1 MEHLR
6 SKEKEPRPHPI
17 GNFLRRQ
24 KTTEKEEVKTM
35 NILEKLSEYSLIACI
50 NMPVDTEEAR
60 PLAEALRRGG
70 ICAAEVSLAID
81 NAAEIIE
88 TLHSCGLFTGANIH
102 EVGQIEKIIP
112 EHVAWLS
119 LGERLPRPDA
129 EIPCIMRGS
138 AGNPLCIEVTK
149 ENMQG
154 VFAANEKEYQSI
166 FFLDLFF
173 EAISRRD
180 WSAVTGICKR
190 AAKTMLGTYLH
201 HIGINSSDFASCNK
215 TVEALSVQLGL
226 SQSKETPTAIFVDDF
241 FEIMKFPGPGE
252 NGHICVRV
260 ACIHRAINYL
270 KRIGVKFDENSRQYN
285 AAGDLF
291 VIYFEEPIAGFAFH
305 LIEA

>member
-35 NILEKLSEYSLIACI
+35 NILEKLSEYSLVACVNTPI
-50 NMPVDTEEAR
+50 DTEEVR
-60 PLAEALRRGG
+60 PLAEAMRRGG
-70 ICAAEVSLAID
+70 VCAVEVSLALE

-88 TLHSCGLFTGANIH
+88 TLHSGGFFTGAYIH

-119 LGERLPRPDA
+119 LGERLPRPDLD
-129 EIPCIMRGS
+129 IPGIVRGG
-138 AGNPLCIEVTK
+138 ADAHLCIDVTE
-149 ENMQG
+149 ENIQD
-154 VFAANEKEYQSI
+154 VFSEKEKEYQSA
-166 FFLDLFF
+166 FFLDLFS
-173 EAISRRD
+173 EAIARRD

-190 AAKTMLGTYLH
+190 AAKAMLGMYLH
-201 HIGINSSDFASCNK
+201 HIGINSSDRSSCSR
-215 TVEALSVQLGL
+215 TVDALSTQLGL
-226 SQSKETPTAIFVDDF
+226 SQSKETPTAYFVDEF
-241 FEIMKFPGPGE
+241 FEIMKAPGPGE
-252 NGHICVRV
+252 KGHICVRV